1 MSDKRIDKYIFN
13 LKDKIGEGSYATVYR
28 GIDDKTKQKVAIKM
42 LSKQLIN
49 KYGKLFV

>member
-28 GIDDKTKQKVAIKM
+28 GVDEKTKQRVAIKM

-49 KYGKLFV
+49 K